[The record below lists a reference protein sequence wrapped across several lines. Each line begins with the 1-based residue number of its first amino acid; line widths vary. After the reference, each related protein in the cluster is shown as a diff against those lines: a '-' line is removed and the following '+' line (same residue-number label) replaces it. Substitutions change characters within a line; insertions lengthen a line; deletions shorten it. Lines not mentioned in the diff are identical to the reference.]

1 MRKKYFLLI
10 SAVVILLAGCDTTTT
25 LDELIE
31 FDKGDVESIEIWELD
46 ANERIEV
53 EDSDKKQ
60 ELFAYF
66 SSMTLKKTKQ
76 AAGKEADKIFIIY
89 LRGPHIE
96 FTIYSNYTAN
106 INSEDYIVEDFDM
119 KILESFF
126 R

>member
-1 MRKKYFLLI
+1 MKIKYFLYTC
-10 SAVVILLAGCDTTTT
+10 VVISLLAGCSTTTT

-46 ANERIEV
+46 ANERMEV
-53 EDSDKKQ
+53 KDSDKKQ
-60 ELFAYF
+60 ELFDHF